1 MYTIKR
7 AAEQVGVS
15 ESTLRAWERRYGVGA
30 TQRTEAGYRLY
41 DGRDLHALGLMRAL
55 IDEGWPAQ
63 AAAEEMHRRMSSEDR
78 RPAPVDADGVDR
90 ANGSDGAD
98 GTAALI
104 RIAAAL
110 DAPALGSLLDRQFS
124 AASFEAVADRWLL
137 PALHALGTAW
147 EAQQITVAG
156 EHMVAHAITRRLS
169 AAYEAAGDNL
179 MAPRLLIGL
188 PPGARHELGLL
199 AFATAARRAGLST
212 IYLGADVPASEWIT
226 AATTGAVGNVACA
239 VLAAPTEADGS
250 AVREIAE
257 ALRAARPDLLVAVG
271 GSAQEFAPLWCVKL
285 GHHVGPGA
293 ALLAERLA
301 SARPA

>member
-7 AAEQVGVS
+7 AAEQLGIS

-30 TQRTEAGYRLY
+30 TQRTESGYRLY
-41 DGRDLHALGLMRAL
+41 DGRDLQALGLMRAL

-63 AAAEEMHRRMSSEDR
+63 AAAEEMRRRMSSDDR
-78 RPAPVDADGVDR
+78 RPAPVHTGATDGD
-90 ANGSDGAD
+90 D
-98 GTAALI
+98 TAALI

-110 DAPALGSLLDRQFS
+110 DAPALGTLLDQQFS

-137 PALHALGTAW
+137 PALHALGVAW
-147 EAQQITVAG
+147 KDQQITVAG

-169 AAYEAAGDNL
+169 AAYDAAGDNL

-212 IYLGADVPASEWIT
+212 IYLGADVPTSEWIT
-226 AATTGAVGNVACA
+226 AATTGAVGDVACA
-239 VLAAPTEADGS
+239 VLAAPTEADSS
-250 AVREIAE
+250 AVRETAD

-271 GSAQEFAPLWCVKL
+271 GSAQEFAPPWCVKL

-301 SARPA
+301 VRPA